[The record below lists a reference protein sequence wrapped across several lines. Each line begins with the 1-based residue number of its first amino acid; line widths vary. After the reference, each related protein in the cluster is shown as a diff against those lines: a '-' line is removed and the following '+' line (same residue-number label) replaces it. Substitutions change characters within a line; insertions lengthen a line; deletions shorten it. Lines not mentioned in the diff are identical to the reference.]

1 MDETIHEFIA
11 VISPETYS
19 NRDDKEVLELI
30 RKTVKEEGKE
40 EEKEEKK
47 DGEEK
52 DDKKNKKIQ
61 VIVDVEDS
69 GYKKAIGVVK
79 KKEKELITKIA
90 NFPIYNYDDAKKDA
104 LNLWGLKSPIE
115 RHTLVYDSP
124 AEGLEPVYFWL
135 LDFLAGIQYKV
146 EKLVDNFVTS
156 PGSGHFSEMQGKAT
170 QMQQE
175 VSRTM
180 GNVNTVLKS
189 VLNLV
194 YDLKEFRIRL
204 KPYKTFYNEETSEEE
219 KYKQL
224 LSLKQVWLDNV
235 DIRKGRG
242 SINALSSGELD
253 FVTLRDAFMTLRDVS
268 LKDKD
273 GNPIDLNDRV
283 RRILQQRAQ
292 EFFTWI
298 KESYS
303 SLSQRYELERNYL
316 RSQVNMLN
324 LYVKWVK
331 PYLKAASKLGQNID
345 SKNPA
350 LVTAFNTMILE
361 LTVLAVSKYKIDDDV
376 DAGNVPELFKKVDMR
391 KYFKVLV
398 IELEFRSIPQRV
410 SQRGDWAFGGRVEV
424 RFTSYG
430 LNEDE
435 LKVLKEEIQKDDF
448 NSAMK
453 LIEGATDESLGEIK
467 KDIRAIL
474 EGKDEEDIENEDKAK
489 EKAKKESKKGDD
501 FGLKDF
507 FSMFKIKKK
516 ESKKVNLNK
525 GVLKDN
531 EYEKVLRS
539 QAILAANESCFLVF
553 DTYKKGHNMP
563 SHQDPFKSL

>member
-1 MDETIHEFIA
+1 MDDTIHKLIA
-11 VISPETYS
+11 VISPDTYATEEA
-19 NRDDKEVLELI
+19 RELI
-30 RKTVKEEGKE
+30 KKTVKEEGKE
-40 EEKEEKK
+40 EDSKGSKK
-47 DGEEK
+47 A
-52 DDKKNKKIQ
+52 
-61 VIVDVEDS
+61 IVLPEVGDS
-69 GYKKAIGVVK
+69 AYKKAIDAVK
-79 KKEKELITKIA
+79 KAEKSLSPKPSD
-90 NFPIYNYDDAKKDA
+90 FPIYDYDEAKKDA

-115 RHTLVYDSP
+115 QHNLIYDSP

-135 LDFLAGIQYKV
+135 LDFLKGPYDEV
-146 EKLVDNFVTS
+146 EKLVDNFVAS
-156 PGSGHFSEMQGKAT
+156 PGSGHFSEMQGRAT

-204 KPYKTFYNEETSEEE
+204 KPYKIFYDKETSSEE

-253 FVTLRDAFMTLRDVS
+253 FVTLRDAFMTLRDES

-273 GNPIDLNDRV
+273 GNLIDLNDRV
-283 RRILQQRAQ
+283 KRILQQRAQ

-298 KESYS
+298 KESYN
-303 SLSQRYELERNYL
+303 SLSQRFEIERNYL
-316 RSQVNMLN
+316 KSQVSMLN

-361 LTVLAVSKYKIDDDV
+361 LTILATSKYKIEDDV
-376 DAGNVPELFKKVDMR
+376 NAGNLPELFKKVNMR
-391 KYFKVLV
+391 KYYKVLV

-424 RFTSYG
+424 KFTSYG

-435 LKVLKEEIQKDDF
+435 LKILREEIQKDDF
-448 NSAMK
+448 NSVMK
-453 LIEGATDESLGEIK
+453 LISDATDESLGQIK
-467 KDIRAIL
+467 KDIRALL
-474 EGKDEEDIENEDKAK
+474 EGKEEEDIEKEIDAEKKANE
-489 EKAKKESKKGDD
+489 EKKSKKGDD
-501 FGLKDF
+501 FGLKEL
-507 FSMFKIKKK
+507 FSMFKIGKKK
-516 ESKKVNLNK
+516 DGKKVNLNK
-525 GVLKDN
+525 GIPPDK
-531 EYEKVLRS
+531 EYEKVARS
-539 QAILAANESCFLVF
+539 QAILGANDLCFTVF

-563 SHQDPFKSL
+563 SHQNPYNSL